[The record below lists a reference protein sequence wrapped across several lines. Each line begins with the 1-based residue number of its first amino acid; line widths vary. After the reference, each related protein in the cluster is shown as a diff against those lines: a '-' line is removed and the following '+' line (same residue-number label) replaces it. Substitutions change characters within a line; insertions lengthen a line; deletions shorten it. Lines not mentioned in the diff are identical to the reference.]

1 MIRSLFYSASPPPS
15 LLRGRVS
22 DIIRGAGGRCMGP
35 LMKANKPL
43 KNESVVVVLSIL
55 VHQEHGVQ
63 GPVKKSNWNV
73 VHDAWNSTFR
83 LEKDM
88 EWFEDSCWLIFLFFW
103 LKLDEYTTAMR
114 GECGKQDYLWM
125 IDKHLCQR
133 MTDKHDHL
141 HMTAKHD
148 HSGQTLTNNNSVTLS
163 AYIMI
168 ISFRPFSLVK
178 YRGPPK

>member
-1 MIRSLFYSASPPPS
+1 M
-15 LLRGRVS
+15 
-22 DIIRGAGGRCMGP
+22 
-35 LMKANKPL
+35 
-43 KNESVVVVLSIL
+43 
-55 VHQEHGVQ
+55 
-63 GPVKKSNWNV
+63 
-73 VHDAWNSTFR
+73 VHDAWNR
-83 LEKDM
+83 LEKDTNG
-88 EWFEDSCWLIFLFFW
+88 FEDSCWPIFLFFW

-168 ISFRPFSLVK
+168 ISFRPLSLVK
-178 YRGPPK
+178 YRGPPKQTMTSCLLQQWGWPTRPDQLTEQIILSYIPSLTCLPGMETKLWKITNANENQ